1 MKQKWSVLKEVNN
14 CNRFSRQC
22 IVIGQDLLNSGRK
35 RTRKLCKM
43 FFISGCLLFS
53 VMIAGLV
60 ASGIAFFVFCIVLI

>member
-43 FFISGCLLFS
+43 LFNLKVQFIIIPFFIK
-53 VMIAGLV
+53 
-60 ASGIAFFVFCIVLI
+60 